1 VRGAGERGSTVALL
15 RRQFDESFA
24 LPYQPPPAPYID
36 LLSIRLGGRPHALR
50 QDQMSGLFAGRPV
63 VALPS
68 SQPHLLG
75 LAGVRGVLVPVF
87 ALAALVGA
95 DAPGERPHWLVLCG
109 RDEPIG
115 LAFQE
120 LDRYVRVP
128 LTAIHRGG
136 EGGSPAGPEGGAG
149 HAIALVEGEP
159 LVLLDVPEILAGLR
173 RTRGADPAKER

>member
-1 VRGAGERGSTVALL
+1 MAALL

-24 LPYQPPPAPYID
+24 RPHRPPPAPHVD
-36 LLSIRLGGRPHALR
+36 LLAIRLGGRPHALR
-50 QDQMSGLFAGRPV
+50 QDQVSGLFAGRPV

-68 SQPHLLG
+68 SQPQLLG

-109 RDEPIG
+109 RDEPVG
-115 LAFQE
+115 LAFQD
-120 LDRYVRVP
+120 LDRCVRVP

-136 EGGSPAGPEGGAG
+136 AGSSLAGADGATA
-149 HAIALVEGEP
+149 HTIALVEGEP
-159 LVLLDVPEILAGLR
+159 LVLLDVPEILADLR
-173 RTRGADPAKER
+173 RIRVEDPAKER